1 MRGLLTTWRSPA
13 FCSKQ
18 NLFQMQKEDNDFFPP
33 QLLIYLWLCRVC
45 TALVAPRHVKS
56 SWTRN
61 RTRVPCIGRWILNLW
76 TPREVLSPAFDKCVW
91 HSYCWET
98 CSLHRWMG
106 DHLGVDQEATC
117 PLVESLQPFFSFAIG
132 ACFSLLYE
140 EVGPANP
147 VMSS

>member
-18 NLFQMQKEDNDFFPP
+18 NLFQMQKEDNDFFSP

-61 RTRVPCIGRWILNLW
+61 RTRVPCIGRQILNHW
-76 TPREVLSPAFDKCVW
+76 TIREV
-91 HSYCWET
+91 
-98 CSLHRWMG
+98 
-106 DHLGVDQEATC
+106 
-117 PLVESLQPFFSFAIG
+117 
-132 ACFSLLYE
+132 
-140 EVGPANP
+140 
-147 VMSS
+147 